1 MKKTKRFPQS
11 TAERIILITNK
22 IVVYYNIFV
31 VVVEVNCFL
40 VVQKL
45 LLIYMPIPTFNNF
58 ENFDSIYYVK
68 TVDYHNYFTCA
79 VKGEHS
85 PLMYIA
91 K

>member
-1 MKKTKRFPQS
+1 MKKKPRFPQS

-31 VVVEVNCFL
+31 VVVELFSGCTEAFTYIHVNTYFQQL
-40 VVQKL
+40 RKL
-45 LLIYMPIPTFNNF
+45 
-58 ENFDSIYYVK
+58 DSIYYVK
-68 TVDYHNYFTCA
+68 TVDYHHYFTCA

>member
-1 MKKTKRFPQS
+1 MKKNRFPQS

-31 VVVEVNCFL
+31 VVVELFSGWTEAFTYIHVNTYFQQL
-40 VVQKL
+40 RKL
-45 LLIYMPIPTFNNF
+45 
-58 ENFDSIYYVK
+58 DSIYYVK